1 MFEIVFV
8 KRAFKELSK
17 LKKPLQ
23 ERIISVLERVRM
35 RPQKYLVKLIGYPA
49 YKLRIGAYRVIIKLD
64 SKSQKLIILK
74 VDHRRRIYK
83 NLK

>member
-8 KRAFKELSK
+8 KHAYRNLFR
-17 LKKPLQ
+17 LKKQLR

-35 RPQKYLVKLIGYPA
+35 HPQKYLVKLVNYPA
-49 YKLRIGAYRVIIKLD
+49 YKLRVGDYRIIVKFD
-64 SKSQKLIILK
+64 PESKKLIVLK
-74 VDHRRRIYK
+74 VDHRRKIYK